1 MPCILDSRRCYGCRA
16 AVMNQS
22 APPIN
27 VTLAEPAVTGER
39 LVPCSPYYTGPSGPV
54 SPVPWCY
61 RPCAPG
67 VPECWRRPCEET
79 PRPGQS
85 CFEPAYGFFYQA
97 GSFTLSAAGCI
108 PLNGAGAAIR
118 NIEQTG
124 GVIVLPEAGV
134 YDVSY
139 ALTLPAG
146 TTATGS
152 LSLLRGGSA
161 VPGTTVAFAKTTA
174 GAPVTVSS
182 RSIITAA
189 AGATLCIA
197 SSTALALTAAEDETL
212 AALVIRRI
220 G

>member
-1 MPCILDSRRCYGCRA
+1 MVAYSLPLIPNKISWTI
-16 AVMNQS
+16 
-22 APPIN
+22 IN
-27 VTLAEPAVTGER
+27 LSDR
-39 LVPCSPYYTGPSGPV
+39 LVIINTIGSSAAGLYAVAYKFPTLMDTV
-54 SPVPWCY
+54 
-61 RPCAPG
+61 
-67 VPECWRRPCEET
+67 
-79 PRPGQS
+79 
-85 CFEPAYGFFYQA
+85 YGFFYQA

-197 SSTALALTAAEDETL
+197 SNAALALTAAEDETL